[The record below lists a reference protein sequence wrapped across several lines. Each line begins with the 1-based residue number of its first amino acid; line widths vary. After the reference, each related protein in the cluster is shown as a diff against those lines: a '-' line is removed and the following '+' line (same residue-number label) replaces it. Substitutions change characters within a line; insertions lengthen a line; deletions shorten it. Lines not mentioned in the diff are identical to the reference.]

1 MQLHRHCHENKSIIW
16 ELLRVLSPKISVSL
30 PTLKNH
36 KQKFLVTQ
44 QPSLPSHKKCAFF
57 SDQSFPGNFDIFSSM
72 HWVHTCLFCTGK
84 PNWKERHSTID
95 LLLPTSFKTLIWY
108 WMYYLTFLQGKLLQR
123 GDEPYWAFP
132 LFSVP
137 YFACSSHI
145 HVLVFGFKSNIIL
158 LSYQRML

>member
-1 MQLHRHCHENKSIIW
+1 MQLHRHCHKKSIIW
-16 ELLRVLSPKISVSL
+16 ELLRVLNTKIFVSL

-95 LLLPTSFKTLIWY
+95 LLLLTSFKNLIFILNVLFDFYTMQAPPW
-108 WMYYLTFLQGKLLQR
+108 

-158 LSYQRML
+158 LSYQRMFE